1 MIIHRLFVVIKRC
14 FFVKGYIMTD
24 LEKARQTIDEAD
36 REIAKLFEKRMDAVK
51 VVAEYKG
58 KNGLPIFDEER
69 EKKVISK
76 NVARLEND
84 SIKGYYDTLLRA
96 FMGVSKQYQENLLK
110 GLKIA
115 FCGTEG
121 AFAEI
126 ASKRIFPYGRVVAFG
141 DFSGAYNAVLDGN
154 CDCCVLPIENSYAG
168 EVGQVIDLMFEGDL
182 AVNGVYD
189 MQVKQNLIGIKG
201 AAISDVKTV
210 ISHPQALSQ
219 CNVYIKEHGFFSE
232 QADNTAFAAKKV
244 AQLNEKS
251 VAAIAS
257 KETAELYGLEV
268 IDHDINESAV
278 NTTRFAVFSKSISQS
293 AMDNERFILLFTV
306 NDEVGALA
314 KVVNIICAH
323 GFNMRI
329 LRSRPVKNI
338 PWQYYFYV
346 EADGDRNS
354 EEGKRMMKELSVCC
368 EKLKIAGH
376 YAASKTI

>member
-1 MIIHRLFVVIKRC
+1 
-14 FFVKGYIMTD
+14 MTE
-24 LEKARQTIDEAD
+24 LEQARQIIDEAD
-36 REIAKLFEKRMDAVK
+36 KEIARLFEKRMGAVK
-51 VVAEYKG
+51 TVAEYKG
-58 KNGLPIFDEER
+58 ANGLPIFDEER
-69 EKKVISK
+69 EKKVIQK
-76 NVARLEND
+76 NVARLSDD
-84 SIKGYYDTLLRA
+84 SLKGYYDTLLRS
-96 FMGVSKQYQENLLK
+96 FMGVSKKYQESLLK

-115 FCGTEG
+115 FCGTQG

-126 ASKRIFPYGRVVAFG
+126 ASKKIFPYGRTVAFG
-141 DFSGAYNAVLDGN
+141 DFSGAYNAVLEGD

-189 MQVKQNLIGIKG
+189 MQVKQNLIGVKG
-201 AAISDVKTV
+201 ASIDDIKTV

-219 CNVYIKEHGFFSE
+219 CNIYIKEHGFFSE

-244 AQLNEKS
+244 ASLNEKS

-257 KETAELYGLEV
+257 KETAELYGLKV

-278 NTTRFAVFSKSISQS
+278 NTTRFAVFSRSLSQS
-293 AMDNERFILLFTV
+293 ATDNERFILLFTV

-329 LRSRPVKNI
+329 LRSRPVKNV

-346 EADGDRNS
+346 EAYGDRES

-376 YAASKTI
+376 YSAQKNI

>member
-1 MIIHRLFVVIKRC
+1 
-14 FFVKGYIMTD
+14 MTD
-24 LEKARQTIDEAD
+24 LDKARQTIDEVD
-36 REIAKLFEKRMDAVK
+36 KEIAKLFEKRMGAVK
-51 VVAEYKG
+51 VVAQYKG
-58 KNGLPIFDEER
+58 ENGLPIFDEER
-69 EKKVISK
+69 EKKVIAK
-76 NVARLEND
+76 NVARLEED
-84 SIKGYYDTLLRA
+84 GLKGYFDTLLRS
-96 FMGVSKQYQENLLK
+96 FMDVSKRYQESMLK
-110 GLKIA
+110 GLKVA

-126 ASKRIFPYGRVVAFG
+126 ASKKIFPYGRTVAFG
-141 DFSGAYNAVLDGN
+141 DFSEAYNSVLNGE
-154 CDCCVLPIENSYAG
+154 CECCVLPIENSYAG

-189 MQVKQNLIGIKG
+189 MQVKQNLIGVKG
-201 AAISDVKTV
+201 AIIKDVKTV

-219 CNVYIKEHGFFSE
+219 CNVYIKENGFFSE
-232 QADNTAFAAKKV
+232 QASNTAFAARKV
-244 AQLNEKS
+244 AQLNDKT

-268 IDHDINESAV
+268 LDHDINESAV
-278 NTTRFAVFSKSISQS
+278 NTTRFAVFSRTMSQS
-293 AMDNERFILLFTV
+293 AENNERFILLFTV

-329 LRSRPVKNI
+329 LRSRPVKNV

-354 EEGKRMMKELSVCC
+354 EEGQRMMKELSVCC

-376 YAASKTI
+376 YIAQKTI

>member
-1 MIIHRLFVVIKRC
+1 MKVRVL
-14 FFVKGYIMTD
+14 IMTE
-24 LEKARQTIDEAD
+24 LEKARQIIDETD

-51 VVAEYKG
+51 LVAEYKA

-69 EKKVISK
+69 EKKIISK
-76 NVARLEND
+76 NVASLKND
-84 SIKGYYDTLLRA
+84 SLKGYYDTFLRS
-96 FMGVSKQYQENLLK
+96 FIGVSKKYQESLLK

-126 ASKRIFPYGRVVAFG
+126 ASKKIFPYGRTVAFG
-141 DFSGAYNAVLDGN
+141 DFSGAYNAVLEGD

-182 AVNGVYD
+182 SVNGVYD
-189 MQVKQNLIGIKG
+189 MQVKQNLIGIRG
-201 AAISDVKTV
+201 AGIKDVKTV

-219 CNVYIKEHGFFSE
+219 CNVYINEHGFFKE
-232 QADNTAFAAKKV
+232 QAANTAFAAKKV
-244 AQLNEKS
+244 ASLNEKS

-278 NTTRFAVFSKSISQS
+278 NTTRFAVFSRSS
-293 AMDNERFILLFTV
+293 AQNSPDNERFILLFTV

-314 KVVNIICAH
+314 KAVNIICAH

-329 LRSRPVKNI
+329 LRSRPVKNV

-354 EEGKRMMKELSVCC
+354 EEGQRMMKELSVCC

-376 YAASKTI
+376 YSAKKTI

>member
-1 MIIHRLFVVIKRC
+1 MSE
-14 FFVKGYIMTD
+14 
-24 LEKARQTIDEAD
+24 LEKARKIIDEVD
-36 REIAKLFEKRMDAVK
+36 KEIAKLFEKRMDAVK
-51 VVAEYKG
+51 IVAEYKEQ
-58 KNGLPIFDEER
+58 NGLPIFDEER
-69 EKKVISK
+69 EKKILQK
-76 NVARLEND
+76 NVARLEDD
-84 SIKGYYDTLLRA
+84 SLKGYYDTLLRS
-96 FMGVSKQYQENLLK
+96 FMDVSKKYQENLLK
-110 GLKIA
+110 GQKIA
-115 FCGTEG
+115 FCGTQG

-126 ASKRIFPYGRVVAFG
+126 ASKKIFPYGRTVAYG
-141 DFSGAYNAVLDGN
+141 DFSGAYNAVLEGE

-189 MQVKQNLIGIKG
+189 MQVKQNLIGVKG
-201 AAISDVKTV
+201 TRISDIKTV

-219 CNVYIKEHGFFSE
+219 CNVYIKEKGFFSE
-232 QADNTAFAAKKV
+232 QSDNTAFAAKKV
-244 AQLNEKS
+244 AALNDKS

-293 AMDNERFILLFTV
+293 TTDNERFILLFTV

-314 KVVNIICAH
+314 KAVNIICAH

-329 LRSRPVKNI
+329 LRSRPVKNV

-346 EADGDRNS
+346 DASGDRNS
-354 EEGKRMMKELSVCC
+354 EEGVRMMKELSVCC

-376 YAASKTI
+376 YSGEKTI